1 MIIFRYI
8 TREILTS
15 TLAVS
20 VVLLL
25 VIVSSRFGRYLN
37 EAVSGR
43 ISADVLFSVILLRI
57 PSIMELVLPLSFFIA
72 ILFALGRL
80 YIDSEITA
88 LNACGYTRRRILG
101 NVCGPAFL
109 VAGFMAVLSLWLSP
123 LSLDGSNGILDREK
137 ARSEFETLGPGQFQV
152 MGGAG
157 SVVFTE
163 SISDDR
169 KQLNNVFAALV
180 SSSQQDTETELEVP
194 QNTLSLIKARS
205 AEQIYE
211 AEYQRKYLR
220 INDGQR
226 VEGIPGQAGYRVV
239 DFASYEQLIEQPQMR
254 VKAAHDRMPTLQLWQ
269 QNDAAS
275 VAALHWRLSL
285 PVLVLIL
292 ALLGVPLAATDPRR
306 GRYTKMIPAI
316 VLYMMYLVALSA
328 VRGAIEDSKVSAV
341 ALWMVHLGALAVGLF
356 LFNSQALG
364 RRLLGR
370 RQKRAGAVHA

>member
-1 MIIFRYI
+1 MIIFRYL

-72 ILFALGRL
+72 LLFGLGRL

-88 LNACGYTRRRILG
+88 LNACGYTRRRIFA
-101 NVCGPAFL
+101 NVCGPAIL
-109 VAGFMAVLSLWLSP
+109 VSLIMAVLSLWLSP
-123 LSLDGSNGILDREK
+123 LSLDGSNSILDREK
-137 ARSEFETLGPGQFQV
+137 ARSEFETLGAGQFQN
-152 MGGAG
+152 MGSEG

-163 SISDDR
+163 SISGDR
-169 KQLNNVFAALV
+169 KQLNNVFAAIADGEPSASDALLNQTQG
-180 SSSQQDTETELEVP
+180 SLA
-194 QNTLSLIKARS
+194 LIKAQS
-205 AEQIYE
+205 AQQVYD

-220 INDGQR
+220 TNNGQR
-226 VEGIPGQAGYRVV
+226 VEGSPGQAGFRVV
-239 DFASYEQLIEQPQMR
+239 DFASYEQLIEQPEIR
-254 VKAAHDRMPTLQLWQ
+254 VKAAHDRMPTLELWQ
-269 QNDAAS
+269 KSDAQS

-292 ALLGVPLAATDPRR
+292 AVLGVPLAATDPRR

-316 VLYMMYLVALSA
+316 FLYMMYLVALSA
-328 VRGAIEDSKVSAV
+328 VRGAIEDGKVPAL
-341 ALWMVHLGALAVGLF
+341 ALWVVHLAALMVGLF
-356 LFNSQALG
+356 LFNGQALG
-364 RRLLGR
+364 RRIVGR
-370 RQKRAGAVHA
+370 RRKRGGLAHG